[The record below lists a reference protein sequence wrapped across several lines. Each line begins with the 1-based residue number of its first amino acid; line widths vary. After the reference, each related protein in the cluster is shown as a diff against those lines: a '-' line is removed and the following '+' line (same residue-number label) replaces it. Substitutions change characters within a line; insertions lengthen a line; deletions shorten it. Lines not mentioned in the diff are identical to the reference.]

1 MVLLWQANDS
11 YVPPFYKGKALPGAD
26 TKIKIVAMP
35 EIRSGSL
42 LDTLDDE
49 TYHGD
54 YCESTCD
61 INPTLYAS
69 KEYKSDSY

>member
-1 MVLLWQANDS
+1 MVYYDERTITMNKGVIVNDTS
-11 YVPPFYKGKALPGAD
+11 
-26 TKIKIVAMP
+26 